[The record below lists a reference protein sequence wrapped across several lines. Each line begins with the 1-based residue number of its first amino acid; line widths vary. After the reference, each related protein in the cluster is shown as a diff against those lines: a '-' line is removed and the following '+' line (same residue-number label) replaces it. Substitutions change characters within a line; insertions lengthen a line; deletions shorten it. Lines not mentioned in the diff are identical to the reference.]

1 MMDLMSRIEQALKE
15 AVRKKNEDQKN
26 ALRLLLTAVKLKEKE
41 LKRLPNDAEVQQIIS
56 TLIKQ
61 RREAAE
67 QYLKGNRQDLARH
80 EEEEILLLRGFL
92 PEALS
97 PGELEKMV
105 LEAVA
110 ETGAQ
115 SLKDMGKVM
124 KVLMSRVAGRADGK
138 EVNELARKKLG
149 G

>member
-1 MMDLMSRIEQALKE
+1 MDLMSRIEQALKE

>member
-1 MMDLMSRIEQALKE
+1 MDLMSRIEQALKE

-26 ALRLLLTAVKLKEKE
+26 ALRLLLTAVKLPEKE
-41 LKRLPNDAEVQQIIS
+41 LKRLPHAAEVQQLIS

>member
-1 MMDLMSRIEQALKE
+1 MDLMSRIEQALKE
-15 AVRKKNEDQKN
+15 AIREKNEDQKN

-67 QYLKGNRQDLARH
+67 QYLKGNRQDLAGH
-80 EEEEILLLRGFL
+80 EEEEILLLRVFL

-97 PGELEKMV
+97 PGELEKMIR
-105 LEAVA
+105 EAVA

-124 KVLMSRVAGRADGK
+124 KVLMPRMAGRADGK
-138 EVNELARKKLG
+138 EVNELVRKQLG